1 MRKFACEYAE
11 YLVQL
16 RKNVSRGIL
25 TEIENEIKEHY
36 AENLTLRELG
46 QKYYINSSYL
56 GQIFR
61 KRYGQSFKNY
71 LNNYRIREAAS
82 QLIRTDKKVSQIAE
96 DVGYRDL
103 DYFISR
109 FIEQEGCTPS
119 RYRKSAREE

>member
-1 MRKFACEYAE
+1 LA
-11 YLVQL
+11 QL
-16 RKNVSRGIL
+16 KKNISGGIL
-25 TEIENEIKEHY
+25 QEIESEIKERY

-61 KRYGQSFKNY
+61 KRYGQSFKSY
-71 LNNYRIREAAS
+71 LNTCRIREAAL
-82 QLIRTDKKVSQIAE
+82 QLIRTDKKVGEIAE
-96 DVGYRDL
+96 DVGYHDL

-119 RYRKSAREE
+119 RYRKQAREGLE